1 MTTGIDPAINITTLK
16 KLFDDFPTC
25 FLQNFEEFVG
35 LLWIKSEQVLE
46 ELWSY
51 VISKE
56 LKRNAN
62 FQILDFDL
70 FFIFYIIFETH
81 QR

>member
-1 MTTGIDPAINITTLK
+1 MTTGIDPAINIATLK

-25 FLQNFEEFVG
+25 FRQKFEKFVG
-35 LLWIKSEQVLE
+35 LLWIKSEQGLE

-56 LKRNAN
+56 LK
-62 FQILDFDL
+62 
-70 FFIFYIIFETH
+70 
-81 QR
+81 

>member
-1 MTTGIDPAINITTLK
+1 MSAGRIGIVTSVLSDNRNRSVLLTFNTTLK

-25 FLQNFEEFVG
+25 FRQNFEKFAG

-56 LKRNAN
+56 LK
-62 FQILDFDL
+62 
-70 FFIFYIIFETH
+70 
-81 QR
+81 